1 MTYQSTV
8 LQEVSRTGA
17 PDAGADMRR
26 LVHGVAVVLASFL
39 FTAGVWAQTI
49 SGLGFT
55 TRVSPRLIA
64 AYTKRFGPRTPERLG
79 QWIAFAA
86 AEKKIPFIRRFD
98 RSKADALA
106 SLQLVNDEI
115 NSRVKW
121 LDDKVHWGVDDYWAT
136 PAETIGSAGGDCEDY
151 SIAKYYML
159 KELGVPLSR
168 LRITYVRALSLKG
181 KAHMVLAYYSRPDAD
196 PLILDNL
203 DPRVRPASQ
212 RLDLDP
218 VYSFNDDDVRF
229 VQGGQRGKPQQIRA
243 WLSLQERL
251 LAEART

>member
-1 MTYQSTV
+1 MTYQGNV
-8 LQEVSRTGA
+8 LQELSRTGA
-17 PDAGADMRR
+17 PDAGIDMRR
-26 LVHGVAVVLASFL
+26 LVNGVAAVLASFL
-39 FTAGVWAQTI
+39 VTAGVLAQTI
-49 SGLGFT
+49 PGLGFT

-64 AYTKRFGPRTPERLG
+64 AYTKRFGPLTPHRLG

-86 AEKKIPFIRRFD
+86 AEKKVPFIRRFD
-98 RSKADALA
+98 RSKADTLA

-115 NSRVKW
+115 NSRVEW
-121 LDDKVHWGVDDYWAT
+121 LSDKVHWGVDDYWAT

-181 KAHMVLAYYSRPDAD
+181 KAHMVLAYYPRPDAD

-203 DPRVRPASQ
+203 NPRVLPASQ
-212 RLDLDP
+212 RPDLDP

-229 VQGGQRGKPQQIRA
+229 VQGGQHGKPQQIRA